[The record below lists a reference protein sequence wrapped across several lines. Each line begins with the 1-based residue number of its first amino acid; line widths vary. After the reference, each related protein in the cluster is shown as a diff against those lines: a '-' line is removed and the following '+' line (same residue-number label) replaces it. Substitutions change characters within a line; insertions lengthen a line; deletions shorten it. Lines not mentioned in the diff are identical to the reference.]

1 MCRGPYFASKNGCLI
16 RHKNETLNL
25 SLKLRNNYKWLR
37 SEKVRN
43 VVREKKSL
51 LGSFSERIVAC
62 CWVAFKDI
70 WRETQN
76 FPVLITFSVSNQS
89 VENLFI

>member
-1 MCRGPYFASKNGCLI
+1 MCHGPYFTSKNGCLI

-43 VVREKKSL
+43 VVREKSKSL

-62 CWVAFKDI
+62 CWVAFKDYL
-70 WRETQN
+70 EGNTKLSCSHY
-76 FPVLITFSVSNQS
+76 F
-89 VENLFI
+89 

>member
-1 MCRGPYFASKNGCLI
+1 MCHGPYFTSKNGCLI

-37 SEKVRN
+37 SEIVRN
-43 VVREKKSL
+43 VVREKNHFLGAFLREL
-51 LGSFSERIVAC
+51 LRVVGLHLKI
-62 CWVAFKDI
+62 I

-76 FPVLITFSVSNQS
+76 FPVLITFCVSNQS